1 MADYTAAD
9 LESWSYYQYPKLF
22 MSSRSN
28 AYLKNEFGDLIR
40 DQNGQKIITHKIRE
54 TSSYAEM
61 SDKAKALYMILFDRL
76 CLSFKTNR
84 LLLDSGVKKER
95 LDFLDENGSTYIVF
109 TNKEIMDR
117 MDIRS
122 ENTVTKAKKE
132 LVNHGLLREKR
143 MGMNKANR
151 LYPQKIDGTKKITEW
166 RDLETDEITD
176 KFDHKGVCFYHVEKV
191 VENAPLKGT
200 VKNEA
205 PKNTVPE
212 PQKVQ
217 SIKPDYKSHENND
230 TNQYG
235 SEDYFLAG
243 VNHLFLTK
251 TSVKEL
257 SKWGFDDAQKL
268 QDIIFRTKRKVE
280 ETHKVVL
287 DIAQEERISGEL
299 WAEDLQFEIIKFNT
313 AYRKLD
319 TNTRQKK
326 VDNPMGF
333 FTKMMQNFWLAAL
346 TIQVQRSS
354 YDEIPNAR
362 AFFRI
367 HDKTLL
373 QGYFEKFDQQILE
386 KALSEFVNPSEKK
399 VGLSILDRYNWQ
411 DGTYVWE

>member
-40 DQNGQKIITHKIRE
+40 DQKGQKIIKHKIRE

-61 SDKAKALYMILFDRL
+61 SDKAKVLYMILFDRL
-76 CLSFKTNR
+76 CLSFKTNKS
-84 LLLDSGVKKER
+84 LLDSGVNKER

-176 KFDHKGVCFYHVEKV
+176 KFDHKGVRFYHVEKV
-191 VENAPLKGT
+191 VENAQLTGT
-200 VKNEA
+200 VKNEV

-217 SIKPDYKSHENND
+217 SIKPDYKSPENND

-235 SEDYFLAG
+235 SEDYFLVG

-268 QDIIFRTKRKVE
+268 QDIIFRTKRNVE
-280 ETHKVVL
+280 ETHKGV
-287 DIAQEERISGEL
+287 
-299 WAEDLQFEIIKFNT
+299 
-313 AYRKLD
+313 
-319 TNTRQKK
+319 
-326 VDNPMGF
+326 
-333 FTKMMQNFWLAAL
+333 
-346 TIQVQRSS
+346 
-354 YDEIPNAR
+354 
-362 AFFRI
+362 
-367 HDKTLL
+367 
-373 QGYFEKFDQQILE
+373 
-386 KALSEFVNPSEKK
+386 
-399 VGLSILDRYNWQ
+399 
-411 DGTYVWE
+411 